1 MPIIPES
8 LIIFALCQEFVPKS
22 FEKTPVH
29 MILLI
34 ISEILK
40 LRMSWVEMGLA

>member
-8 LIIFALCQEFVPKS
+8 LIISALCQEFVPKS
-22 FEKTPVH
+22 FEKTPAH

-34 ISEILK
+34 ISETLR
-40 LRMSWVEMGLA
+40 LRMSWFEMGLA